1 MRCSQGGRGEGG
13 GFLIHSLFHLAQKKM
28 RELESILFLV
38 MVPPP
43 LVFCFVGVF
52 FFFLQ
57 GWHPLTSQAVNHVYY
72 PQSRKS
78 KYPQPEPWSRL
89 PEDPLGQAGRPI
101 QEQISGVASWI
112 AILIRSQLRLLFQCH
127 SWGKLSSRETSPGTL
142 SSNCYTEHGFA

>member
-1 MRCSQGGRGEGG
+1 MQPGRQGRGGWLSDPFSVSPSSKKNERIRKHSFLGDG
-13 GFLIHSLFHLAQKKM
+13 STTSGFL
-28 RELESILFLV
+28 
-38 MVPPP
+38 
-43 LVFCFVGVF
+43 FCWCF

-127 SWGKLSSRETSPGTL
+127 SLGKLSSRETSPGTL